1 MITEHKPPL
10 WPKLSEKAVRL
21 FLAGSIEQGTAEM
34 WQDRIVDELKK
45 STLRN
50 DVDIFNPRRDNWDP
64 SWPND
69 PAFDE
74 FREQVTWELDH
85 IDSADVV
92 FFWFDPNTKSP
103 ITLLELGIVLNS
115 EQYVVIYCPK
125 EFYRYGN
132 VKITA
137 NHFGE
142 TVYTDPDQAIE
153 ALSRLLQKPHKRIYV
168 D

>member
-1 MITEHKPPL
+1 MITEYKPPQFVL
-10 WPKLSEKAVRL
+10 PKETSVRL
-21 FLAGSIEQGTAEM
+21 FLAGSIEQGSAEE
-34 WQDRIVDELKK
+34 WQQKVINDLNKYETKK
-45 STLRN
+45 
-50 DVDIFNPRRDNWDP
+50 DIEVFNPRRLQWDS

-69 PAFDE
+69 PAFEE
-74 FREQVTWELDH
+74 FKNQVDWELNYLT
-85 IDSADVV
+85 IADVV

-103 ITLLELGIVLNS
+103 ISLLELGIVLNS

-137 NHFGE
+137 NYFGE